1 MAKRKMYTFSENRHS
16 RQGITSTV
24 LGGLSLLLFAVLT
37 YVSWW
42 NYGEGGIYLGSIGLF
57 GVLFAVCGLVKG
69 LWSFREKHMIYT
81 FSKAGSILSSVALVV
96 WIFVILLGVS

>member
-24 LGGLSLLLFAVLT
+24 LGGLSLLFFVVLT
-37 YVSWW
+37 YISWW
-42 NYGEGGIYLGSIGLF
+42 CYGEGGAYLGSLGLV
-57 GVLFAVCGLVKG
+57 GIVFAICGLVKG
-69 LWSFREKHMIYT
+69 LLSFREKHIIYT

-96 WIFVILLGVS
+96 WIFVVLLGVS